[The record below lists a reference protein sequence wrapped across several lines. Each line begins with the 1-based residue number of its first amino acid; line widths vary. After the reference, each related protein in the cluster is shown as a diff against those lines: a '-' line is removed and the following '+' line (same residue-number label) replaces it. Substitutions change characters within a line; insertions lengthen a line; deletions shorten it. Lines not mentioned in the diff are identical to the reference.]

1 MRYLEIPRPI
11 RFLAASIA
19 LNLILFTALRL
30 AFLWAFGS
38 SDDPLGAMLWKS
50 LYIGFKFDLKLAT
63 IMNLPLMLT
72 WIWFISP
79 YDKPSGRWL
88 WGAYLVVLN
97 LIVLITY
104 IFDFGFYAYLNLRLD
119 ATALR
124 FLLNPLI
131 SMQMIWETYSVIP
144 IALGAAAFIIL
155 HVFVVIRLLGRMS
168 SAMVITASKRKRGAL
183 YAITFILCIAAIYGK
198 FSYYPLRWSDA
209 FFSTHPFSSALA
221 TNPVLNLV
229 ETLKKHKEKPFDTAL
244 VRKHYPLVSHFLGVD
259 NPDPE
264 RLSFI
269 REVGPGPNMEK
280 TPNVVIVLLESF
292 AFYKLGIMGNPL
304 LPTPNFDAL
313 ASEGMFFSRFYTPH
327 SGTARSVFTT
337 ITGLP
342 DVETDRTASRNPM
355 VVRQHTIVDAFRG
368 YEKFYFLGGS
378 LNWANI
384 RGLLMRN
391 IKGLEIHEEGSY
403 SAPRVDV
410 WGISDLHLFEEANSV
425 IREREKPFFAII
437 QTSGNH
443 RPYTIPED
451 NRGFK
456 VRKEDETALKDAGFT
471 SVEEFNSFRFMD
483 HSIGHFIKQA
493 KKESYF
499 ENTIFVFYGDHGL
512 PGHARHMNRAEDL
525 LSLTTF
531 HVPLLI
537 YAPGIVAGG
546 VVDNKPAS
554 EVDVMPTVASIAGI
568 PYLNNT
574 LGRDL
579 LDPKF
584 ADQRY
589 AFTMYHF
596 PAMPQIG
603 VVGED
608 FYLTMNADGTMR
620 KLHDYHSDKPRELVN
635 DKHPGRAN
643 QMAELARGLHETA
656 KYLLYNNKPEDFLRG
671 GQEPLLKGP
680 ATEGFRP
687 EGQQGSPQ

>member
-1 MRYLEIPRPI
+1 MRYIETPRPI
-11 RFLAASIA
+11 RFLAASIV

-30 AFLWAFGS
+30 AFLAAFGS
-38 SDDPLGAMLWKS
+38 PGDPLGPLLWKT
-50 LYIGFKFDLKLAT
+50 LYIGFKFDLKLAA

-72 WIWFISP
+72 WVWFISP
-79 YDKPSGRWL
+79 YDKTSGRWL
-88 WGAYLVVLN
+88 WGAYLVTVNFLVL
-97 LIVLITY
+97 LTY
-104 IFDFGFYAYLNLRLD
+104 IFDFGHYAYLNLRLD

-131 SMQMIWETYSVIP
+131 SMQMIWETYPVIP
-144 IALGAAAFIIL
+144 IALGVAAFIIL
-155 HVFVVIRLLGRMS
+155 YVFVIIRLLGKMS
-168 SAMVITASKRKRGAL
+168 SAMVITASRGKRGAV
-183 YAITFILCIAAIYGK
+183 YAIAFILCIAAIYGK

-229 ETLKKHKEKPFDTAL
+229 ETLKKHKRKPFDTEL
-244 VRKHYPLVSHFLGVD
+244 VKKHYPLVSHFLGVD
-259 NPDPE
+259 RPDPE
-264 RLSFI
+264 NLSFI
-269 REVGPGPNMEK
+269 RRVGPGANWK
-280 TPNVVIVLLESF
+280 QTPNVIIVLLESF
-292 AFYKLGIMGNPL
+292 AHYKVGVMDNPL
-304 LPTPNFDAL
+304 DPTPNFDAL
-313 ASEGMFFSRFYTPH
+313 ASEGILYTRFYTPH

-355 VVRQHTIVDAFRG
+355 VVRQHTIVDAFKG

-384 RGLLMRN
+384 RGILMRN
-391 IKGLEIHEEGSY
+391 IEGLEIHEEGSY
-403 SAPRVDV
+403 TAPRVDV
-410 WGISDLHLFEEANSV
+410 WGISDLHLFEEAGN
-425 IREREKPFFAII
+425 ILKQREKPFFAII

-451 NRGFK
+451 NRGFTI
-456 VRKEDETALKDAGFT
+456 RKETEEAVKEAGFI

-483 HSIGHFIKQA
+483 HSIGHFIQQA
-493 KKESYF
+493 KKEKYF

-525 LSLTTF
+525 LALTTF

-537 YAPGIVAGG
+537 YAPGIVEGG
-546 VVDNKPAS
+546 VVDRKPAS
-554 EVDVMPTVASIAGI
+554 EVDVMPTVASLAGM

-579 LDPKF
+579 LDPKYN
-584 ADQRY
+584 DQRY

-608 FYLTMNADGTMR
+608 FYLTMNADGTGR
-620 KLHDYHSDKPRELVN
+620 KLHDYHSDKPRVEVN
-635 DKHPGRAN
+635 EMHPGKAD

-656 KYLLYNNKPEDFLRG
+656 KYLLYNNKPEN
-671 GQEPLLKGP
+671 
-680 ATEGFRP
+680 FR
-687 EGQQGSPQ
+687 

>member
-1 MRYLEIPRPI
+1 MT
-11 RFLAASIA
+11 AAAIA
-19 LNLILFTALRL
+19 LNLILFSVLRL
-30 AFLWAFGS
+30 AFLWAFNS
-38 SDDPLGAMLWKS
+38 PEDPLGPLLWKS
-50 LYIGFKFDLKLAT
+50 LYIGFKFDLRLAV
-63 IMNLPLMLT
+63 IINLPLMLT
-72 WIWFISP
+72 WVWFISP
-79 YDKPSGRWL
+79 YDKRSGRWL
-88 WGAYLVVLN
+88 WGSY
-97 LIVLITY
+97 LIVVNLLVLVTY

-131 SMQMIWETYSVIP
+131 SMRMIWETYPVIP
-144 IALGAAAFIIL
+144 ITLGVAAFIALYVLAI
-155 HVFVVIRLLGRMS
+155 VKLLGRMS
-168 SAMVITASKRKRGAL
+168 SAMVITASRRKRGAI
-183 YAITFILCIAAIYGK
+183 YAVALLLCIAAIYGK

-229 ETLKKHKEKPFDTAL
+229 ETLKKHKRKPFDTAL
-244 VRKHYPLVSHFLGVD
+244 VKKHYPLISYYLGVD
-259 NPDPE
+259 RPDPDK
-264 RLSFI
+264 LSFV
-269 REVGPGPNMEK
+269 RKVVPDAKGPNVKK

-292 AFYKLGIMGNPL
+292 AHYKLGVMGNPL
-304 LPTPNFDAL
+304 DPTPNFDAL
-313 ASEGMFFSRFYTPH
+313 SGAGLLFKRFYTPH

-355 VVRQHTIVDAFRG
+355 VVRQHTIVDAFEG

-391 IKGLEIHEEGSY
+391 IEGLEIHEEGSY
-403 SAPRVDV
+403 QAPRVDV

-425 IREREKPFFAII
+425 LRQKGKPFFAII

-451 NRGFK
+451 NRGF
-456 VRKEDETALKDAGFT
+456 RLREEDEKKIKDAGFI

-483 HSIGHFIKQA
+483 HSIGHFIEQA
-493 KKESYF
+493 KKERYF
-499 ENTIFVFYGDHGL
+499 ANTIFVFYGDHGL
-512 PGHARHMNRAEDL
+512 PGHAQHMNRAEDQ

-537 YAPGIVAGG
+537 YAPGIVKGG
-546 VVDNKPAS
+546 QVDKKPAS
-554 EVDVMPTVASIAGI
+554 EVDVMPTIASLAGI

-584 ADQRY
+584 ADRRY
-589 AFTMYHF
+589 AFTMHHF
-596 PAMPQIG
+596 PAMPRIG
-603 VVGED
+603 VIGEE
-608 FYLTMNADGTMR
+608 FVLSVNADGTKR
-620 KLHDYHSDKPRELVN
+620 RLHDYHSDAPRENVELE
-635 DKHPGRAN
+635 HPGQADK
-643 QMAELARGLHETA
+643 MEALALGLHETA
-656 KYLLYNNKPEDFLRG
+656 KYLLYNN
-671 GQEPLLKGP
+671 
-680 ATEGFRP
+680 RP
-687 EGQQGSPQ
+687 ESFR